1 MKIKKTRGIVKKL
14 YKELK
19 KVKRYKSAMEALSDA
34 ELKAKTAEFKER
46 YTKGESLDKMLPE
59 AFAAM
64 CEADFRVLKMY
75 PFDVQI
81 LAGIALHKGY
91 LAEMNTGEGK
101 TLTATLPMYLNG
113 LTSKGA
119 ILVTN
124 NEYLALRDA
133 EEMGPAYKF
142 MGLSIEAGVKRDEDD
157 KFEND
162 EKKKIYEADIVYTTH
177 SALGF
182 DYLINNLVKSASE
195 RFLRD
200 FNYII
205 IDEADSVL
213 LDSASTP
220 LVISGAPRVQS
231 NLYETAD
238 FFVRTLKEDVDYE
251 VEEKNVWFTEKGLA
265 YAESYFGIENIFDPE
280 YFEIYRH
287 LVLALRAHKI
297 IEKGT
302 EYMISESGDVALID
316 ASSGR
321 MLKGV
326 KLRGGQHQAIEC
338 KERVDITQ
346 ENRSMASITY
356 QNFFSMFPKM
366 AGMSGTIYDAKDE
379 LYDVYG
385 KRVVVIPTNNPV
397 QRVDCPD
404 WYFSDSKK
412 QFEAVIKLALKK
424 HDTGQPVL
432 IVTTMISDTEII
444 SHLLVKEGIA
454 HSVLNANN
462 AFWEADII
470 KEAGQMGAM
479 TVATSMAGR
488 GTDIKLG
495 AGVKELGGL
504 AVIGVGRM
512 LNVRD
517 ERQARGRAG
526 RQGDPGYSRFIV
538 SLEDDIVEKGTD
550 PEKLKKYIDGK
561 KRISDRRV
569 KRIVNG
575 AQRTNEEIGVTNR
588 KTSKDYDVVLQLERK
603 LMYDTRDMLLDGGT
617 VERDKLIEIAKE
629 NIDIFL
635 KENKRLTH
643 TELNRYLLDNISYRM
658 EKDTGF
664 LNLNNK
670 TRVKAYIIARLEKSL
685 EEKRESIGSS
695 NGMNDFIR
703 VSALS
708 AIDEAWIEQ
717 VDYLQQLQAAVTGRS
732 SAQRNL
738 MFEYQGEALESFRK
752 METRI
757 RRNIIRNI
765 CLSEVS
771 MDEKNRLHIIL
782 P

>member
-1 MKIKKTRGIVKKL
+1 MKTRKL
-14 YKELK
+14 VNKLRKELK
-19 KVKRYKSAMEALSDA
+19 KVKSYKEQMEQLTDQQLSG
-34 ELKAKTAEFKER
+34 LTASFKER
-46 YTKGESLDKMLPE
+46 YEKGESLDKILPE

-64 CEADFRVLKMY
+64 CEADKRVLGMY

-81 LAGIALHKGY
+81 MAGVALHQGY

-113 LTSKGA
+113 LTGEGA

-133 EEMGPAYKF
+133 EEMGPAYRF
-142 MGLSIEAGVKRDEDD
+142 MGLSVMAGVKRDEDD
-157 KFEND
+157 RFEND
-162 EKKKIYEADIVYTTH
+162 EKKEIYKADIVYTTH

-182 DYLINNLVKSASE
+182 DYLINNLVKSASD
-195 RFLRD
+195 RFLRP
-200 FNYII
+200 FNFII

-231 NLYETAD
+231 NLYESAD
-238 FFVRTLKEDVDYE
+238 FFVRTLKENEDYE
-251 VEEKNVWFTEKGLA
+251 VEEKNVWFTEKGLE
-265 YAESYFGIENIFDPE
+265 YAEEYFGIDNIFAPE

-302 EYMISESGDVALID
+302 EYMISENGEVALID

-321 MLKGV
+321 TLKGV

-338 KERVDITQ
+338 KERLELSQ

-366 AGMSGTIYDAKDE
+366 SGMSGTIYDAKDE

-385 KRVVVIPTNNPV
+385 KQVVVIPTNNPI

-412 QFEAVIKLALKK
+412 QFEAAIRLAVKK

-432 IVTTMISDTEII
+432 IVTTMIADTEII
-444 SHLLVKEGIA
+444 SHLLVEKGLP

-470 KEAGQMGAM
+470 KEAGQMGAI

-495 AGVKELGGL
+495 PGVKELGGL

-512 LNVRD
+512 LNIRD
-517 ERQARGRAG
+517 ERQARGRSG

-550 PEKLKKYIDGK
+550 IEKIQKYIDGT
-561 KRISDRRV
+561 KRISDRKI
-569 KRIVNG
+569 KRIVNN
-575 AQRTNEEIGVTNR
+575 AQKINEELGSTNR

-617 VERDKLIEIAKE
+617 VEKERLLRIAE
-629 NIDIFL
+629 DNVDLFL
-635 KENKRLTH
+635 KENKELDVT
-643 TELNRYLLDNISYRM
+643 TLNRYLLDNISYRM
-658 EKDTGF
+658 EKDTGY
-664 LNLNNK
+664 LNLKNRN
-670 TRVKAYIIARLEKSL
+670 RVKAYIMARVEQSL
-685 EEKRESIGSS
+685 EEKKASIDSESA
-695 NGMNDFIR
+695 MNDFVR

-717 VDYLQQLQAAVTGRS
+717 VDYLQQLQAAVSGRS

-738 MFEYQGEALESFRK
+738 MFEYHAEALESFRK
-752 METRI
+752 MEKSI
-757 RRNIIRNI
+757 KRNIIRNVL
-765 CLSEVS
+765 LSEVS
-771 MDEKNRLHIIL
+771 MDKKNRLHIIL

>member
-1 MKIKKTRGIVKKL
+1 MKIVKTKAIVKKL
-14 YKELK
+14 QRELK
-19 KVKRYKSAMEALSDA
+19 KVKALKDSMEKLSDD
-34 ELKAKTAEFKER
+34 ELKGLTESFRLR
-46 YTKGESLDKMLPE
+46 YEQGESLDKILPE

-64 CEADFRVLKMY
+64 CEADKRILGMY
-75 PFDVQI
+75 PFDVPI
-81 LAGIALHKGY
+81 LAGIALHQGY

-113 LTSKGA
+113 LTRKGA

-133 EEMGPAYKF
+133 EEMGPAYEF
-142 MGLSIEAGVKRDEDD
+142 MGLTIKAGVKRDEAER
-157 KFEND
+157 FENE
-162 EKKKIYEADIVYTTH
+162 EKKEIYGADIVYTTH

-182 DYLINNLVKSASE
+182 DYLINNLVKSKE
-195 RFLRD
+195 DRFLRP

-220 LVISGAPRVQS
+220 LVISGSPRVQS
-231 NLYETAD
+231 NLYESAD
-238 FFVRTLKEDVDYE
+238 FFVRTLKEDEDYE
-251 VEEKNVWFTEKGLA
+251 VEEKNVWFTDKGLT
-265 YAESYFGIENIFDPE
+265 YAEEYFGIDNIFNPK

-302 EYMISESGDVALID
+302 EYMISESGEVTLID

-321 MLKGV
+321 MLNGV
-326 KLRGGQHQAIEC
+326 KLRGGQHQALEC
-338 KERVDITQ
+338 KEQVEITQ

-366 AGMSGTIYDAKDE
+366 SGMSGTIYDAKDE
-379 LYDVYG
+379 LFEVY
-385 KRVVVIPTNNPV
+385 KKEVVVIPTNNPIK
-397 QRVDCPD
+397 RVDCPD
-404 WYFSDSKK
+404 WYFSDSSK
-412 QFEAVIKLALKK
+412 QFEAAIRLAVKK
-424 HDTGQPVL
+424 HETGQPVL

-444 SHLLVKEGIA
+444 SHLLVKEGIP

-470 KEAGQMGAM
+470 KEAGQLGAM

-495 AGVKELGGL
+495 PGVKELGGL

-512 LNVRD
+512 LNIRD

-550 PEKLKKYIDGK
+550 HAKLKKYIDGK
-561 KRISDRRV
+561 KKISDWRV
-569 KRIVNG
+569 KRIVNN
-575 AQRTNEEIGVTNR
+575 AQRTNEEMGSINR
-588 KTSKDYDVVLQLERK
+588 KTSKDYDLVLQLERK

-617 VERDKLIEIAKE
+617 LENEKIKSIAEE
-629 NIDIFL
+629 NIDVFL
-635 KENKRLTH
+635 KENKNISLSD
-643 TELNRYLLDNISYRM
+643 LNRYLLDNVSYRM
-658 EKDTGF
+658 EKDTKYV
-664 LNLNNK
+664 NLSNK
-670 TRVKAYIIARLEKSL
+670 NEVKAYVVGRVEKSL
-685 EEKRESIGSS
+685 QEKRAAIASES
-695 NGMNDFIR
+695 GMNDFIR

-717 VDYLQQLQAAVTGRS
+717 VDYLQQLQSAVSGRS

-738 MFEYQGEALESFRK
+738 MYEYHGEALESFRK
-752 METRI
+752 MENRI
-757 RRNIIRNI
+757 KQNIIRNI
-765 CLSEVS
+765 LLSEVS
-771 MDEKNRLHIIL
+771 MDKKNRLHIIL